1 MLLTYIKPMSLSGQT
16 LVFVRS
22 KACVCLVKRKCS
34 EGVAELWYSFIS
46 EEGDGQ
52 GVFGRTPCCGYHSSG
67 SVNNCDSLSQNSIM
81 L

>member
-1 MLLTYIKPMSLSGQT
+1 MIFTYIKPISLSGQT

-22 KACVCLVKRKCS
+22 KACVCLAKRKCS

-46 EEGDGQ
+46 EEEDGQ
-52 GVFGRTPCCGYHSSG
+52 GVFGRTPCCDYHSSG
-67 SVNNCDSLSQNSIM
+67 SVNNCDSLSQNSII